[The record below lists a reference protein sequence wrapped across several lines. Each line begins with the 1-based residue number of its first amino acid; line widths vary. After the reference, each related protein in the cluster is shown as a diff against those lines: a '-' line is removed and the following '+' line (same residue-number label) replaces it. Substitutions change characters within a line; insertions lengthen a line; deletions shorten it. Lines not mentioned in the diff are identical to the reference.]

1 MNERIEKT
9 KSQVKR
15 AKKHIKENKKV
26 YLASAASIGIT
37 TLVMRGR
44 QGDLPKIIQKTIQI
58 AFHAESSQTIVYLA
72 ENSTPSKP
80 VHLVGTNLYFES
92 LSAAARA
99 TGHHLSMISKQ
110 INGHI
115 PDIKGDVFEI
125 LERA

>member
-1 MNERIEKT
+1 MNERI
-9 KSQVKR
+9 
-15 AKKHIKENKKV
+15 KKIKNHVKENKNV
-26 YLASAASIGIT
+26 YLASATSIAIT

-44 QGDLPKIIQKTIQI
+44 QGDVPKIIQKTIQI
-58 AFHAESSQTIVYLA
+58 AFRAESRQTLVYMA

-99 TGHHLSMISKQ
+99 TGRPLSTISKQ

-115 PDIKGDVFEI
+115 SNVKGDIFEL
-125 LERA
+125 LEQA

>member
-44 QGDLPKIIQKTIQI
+44 
-58 AFHAESSQTIVYLA
+58 
-72 ENSTPSKP
+72 
-80 VHLVGTNLYFES
+80 
-92 LSAAARA
+92 
-99 TGHHLSMISKQ
+99 
-110 INGHI
+110 
-115 PDIKGDVFEI
+115 
-125 LERA
+125 